1 MKGETMGRLA
11 GKRAIV
17 TGAGSGIGRA
27 TAHRFA
33 QEGAKVI
40 AVDINGHDQTA
51 ADSDGKIIAYQCDVS
66 DPAAV
71 AALMRNAKGELGGLD
86 ILFNNAGIGRGG
98 KRLHEIDLKDWDD
111 VININVRG
119 AFLVLK
125 HGLPLMIESGGGS
138 VINTSSTTAFMAVSR
153 TGAYT
158 PSKAAVHLMTNLAA
172 IEYAADNIRV
182 NAVAPGP
189 IETSIFANI
198 DATMRKEVLN
208 GMPIGRLGR
217 PEEVANVVLF
227 LASDEASFVTGATY
241 LVDGGRLIGK

>member
-1 MKGETMGRLA
+1 MGRLA

-40 AVDINGHDQTA
+40 AADIRGQDQTA
-51 ADSDGKIIAYQCDVS
+51 ADSDYAIIAHHCNVS
-66 DPAAV
+66 EPAAV
-71 AALMRNAKGELGGLD
+71 AALMQRARDELGGLD
-86 ILFNNAGIGRGG
+86 VLFNNAGIGRGG
-98 KRLHEIDLKDWDD
+98 KRLHEIDLMDWDD
-111 VININVRG
+111 VINTNLRG

-125 HGLPLMIESGGGS
+125 YGLPVMIESGGGS
-138 VINTSSTTAFMAVSR
+138 VINTSSTTAFMAVGG

-158 PSKAAVHLMTNLAA
+158 PSKAGVHLMTNLAA

-189 IETSIFANI
+189 IETPIFATI
-198 DATMRKEVLN
+198 DEEMRKQVLA
-208 GMPIGRLGR
+208 GMPINRMGT

-227 LASDEASFVTGATY
+227 LASDEASFVTGSTY
-241 LVDGGRLIGK
+241 MVDGGRVIGK

>member
-1 MKGETMGRLA
+1 MGRLA
-11 GKRAIV
+11 GKRAII

-27 TAHRFA
+27 TALRFA

-40 AVDINGHDQTA
+40 AADIGGHEETSAGSNGA
-51 ADSDGKIIAYQCDVS
+51 IIAHHCDVR

-71 AALMRNAKGELGGLD
+71 AAMVQRAKDEWGGLD

-111 VININVRG
+111 VIDTNVRG
-119 AFLVLK
+119 VFLVLK
-125 HGLPLMIESGGGS
+125 FALPLMMESGGGS
-138 VINTSSTTAFMAVSR
+138 VINTASTSAFKAVYGNGS
-153 TGAYT
+153 YT
-158 PSKAAVHLMTNLAA
+158 PSKAAVHLMTELAA

-189 IETSIFANI
+189 IETPIYAMV
-198 DATMRKEVLN
+198 DAEMRAKILAAL
-208 GMPIGRLGR
+208 PIGRMGTAD
-217 PEEVANVVLF
+217 EVANVVLF